1 MKEMNIYQP
10 FVFNEGLEKIKKVIW
25 NLSGMVLIW
34 TIICSRFNKH
44 TFSWRIQY
52 SKLMIR

>member
-1 MKEMNIYQP
+1 MNIYQP

-34 TIICSRFNKH
+34 KIICSPFNKH
-44 TFSWRIQY
+44 AFSWRIHY